1 MGERVTQ
8 TLERDDELYGRQSN
22 RSNQYRS
29 RLRSR
34 RVTIPMDDD
43 EGPDADAW

>member
-34 RVTIPMDDD
+34 RVTVPMDDD
-43 EGPDADAW
+43 DGLDADAW